1 MSDVALPMNAD
12 AQTQPS
18 ESLFSSQAMRRFL
31 WSSLVLLVLCGRSAT
46 AQYNDEVVQRG
57 STPGSR
63 ITIRCQILDY
73 TGRQLTARSAN
84 GTGPF
89 QIDASDVIS
98 IRTAQTTAHKAGLNA
113 FSDGRVREAETHL
126 TEAVKAEPRVWMR
139 REILTLLVRCALK
152 RNDFLTAATR
162 FQLLFESD
170 PETAHI
176 DLVPLLWND
185 SSVAGPSREAA
196 VAWLKDEKPLARL
209 LAASW
214 LFFDAGHGEVSLSVL
229 NELARTPGER
239 LRQLAVWQRKRLAIR
254 SQDVTDFDLERWS
267 STLERLEPGL
277 RAGPCYL
284 LGRGY
289 LVRQDFEMAAATFL
303 KVPLVHDSDHPISS
317 ECLLEAGR
325 ALTRIG
331 MRGEAAQLYSEILER
346 YSESA
351 VSGTAR
357 EELDALSATE
367 SLPD

>member
-1 MSDVALPMNAD
+1 MSDVVLPANAD
-12 AQTQPS
+12 AQSQQS
-18 ESLFSSQAMRRFL
+18 ESTFSMPAIRRFL
-31 WSSLVLLVLCGRSAT
+31 PGSFVLLVLCCQSAA

-73 TGRQLTARSAN
+73 TGRHLTARSAN

-89 QIDASDVIS
+89 QIDSSDVIS
-98 IRTAQTTAHKAGLNA
+98 VRAAQTTAHKAGLNA
-113 FSDGRVREAETHL
+113 FNEGRVREAETHL
-126 TEAVKAEPRVWMR
+126 AEAVKAEPRVWMR
-139 REILTLLVRCALK
+139 REILALLVRCALK

-176 DLVPLLWND
+176 DLIPLLWND
-185 SSVAGPSREAA
+185 TTVDGPSRDAA
-196 VAWLKDEKPLARL
+196 VTWLRDEKPLARL

-214 LFFDAGHGEVSLSVL
+214 LFFDAGHGEISLSVL

-239 LRQLAVWQRKRLAIR
+239 LRQLAIWQRKRLAVR
-254 SQDVTDFDLERWS
+254 SQDVTDFDLERWG
-267 STLERLEPGL
+267 STLESLEPGL

-303 KVPLVHDSDHPISS
+303 KVPLIHDSEHPISS

-325 ALTRIG
+325 SLTRIG

-346 YSESA
+346 YSDSA
-351 VSGTAR
+351 VSATAR
-357 EELDALSATE
+357 EELDELVMTE
-367 SLPD
+367 SRPE